1 MTESFEV
8 VDDAEQRRF
17 VYRERDAEAELAYR
31 VKGERLVLVHTSVPE
46 ALSGRGIGGRLVRAA
61 VDRAAAT
68 GETIAPWCPFARR
81 WLERHPDEA
90 ATVAIDWSPPPQ
102 P

>member
-1 MTESFEV
+1 MTEPIEV
-8 VDDAEQRRF
+8 IDDTEQHRF
-17 VYRERDAEAELAYR
+17 VYREPDGEAELAYR
-31 VKGERLVLVHTSVPE
+31 VHGGRLVLIHTSVPE

-61 VDRAAAT
+61 VDRAATT
-68 GETIAPWCPFARR
+68 GETIAPWCQYARR

-90 ATVAIDWSPPPQ
+90 AAIAIDWSPPPR